1 MQLQQPLEGAAPAA
15 WRQERQQPFEYQD
28 QRERGPEDIAVQGP
42 PRPYFFAAAAA
53 PLLLRNALK
62 NSEPLG
68 STTNT
73 SPFLLKLALYASRL
87 R

>member
-1 MQLQQPLEGAAPAA
+1 MEFQQALERAAPAG
-15 WRQERQQPFEYQD
+15 WGQERQKAFEHQD
-28 QRERGPEDIAVQGP
+28 QRERGPEDVGVQGP
-42 PRPYFFAAAAA
+42 PRPYFFAAGAG

-68 STTNT
+68 STTST
-73 SPFLLKLALYASRL
+73 SAFLLKLDLYASRL